1 MIGCLLSQPV
11 GQSYLSR
18 LFISIRIVQHRVGE
32 QTACCFSAE
41 RAFFLRRLAQ
51 RCKALR
57 LAFVLDFQ
65 FIPVVAPRHKRQI
78 PV

>member
-1 MIGCLLSQPV
+1 MVGRLLSQAI
-11 GQSYLSR
+11 GQCYLSR
-18 LFISIRIVQHRVGE
+18 LFISIRIVQHRVGK
-32 QTACCFSAE
+32 QTACRSTTKGAL
-41 RAFFLRRLAQ
+41 FLRCMVQ

-78 PV
+78 AV